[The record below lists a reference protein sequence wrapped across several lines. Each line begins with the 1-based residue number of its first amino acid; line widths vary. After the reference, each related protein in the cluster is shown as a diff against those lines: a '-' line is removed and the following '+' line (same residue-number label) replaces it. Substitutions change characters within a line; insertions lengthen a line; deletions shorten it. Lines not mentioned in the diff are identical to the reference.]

1 MKLNEIL
8 RGALFKVTGVFVGN
22 RGEAKGRAPYEHS
35 TSLSDASVNAGIG
48 RIANN
53 HQNLA
58 GQDWERVSFNLQVGT
73 NPINTLISDFW
84 IPRTI
89 GKETIGFCYFVFS
102 YPICSSPRK
111 LIVYMNKDQWLQK
124 TKLY

>member
-1 MKLNEIL
+1 MRSLGEPY
-8 RGALFKVTGVFVGN
+8 FKVTGVFVGN
-22 RGEAKGRAPYEHS
+22 RGEAKGRALSH
-35 TSLSDASVNAGIG
+35 SLSDASVNAGIG

-73 NPINTLISDFW
+73 NLINTLISDFW
-84 IPRTI
+84 TPRTI
-89 GKETIGFCYFVFS
+89 GRETIGFCCFVFS

-111 LIVYMNKDQWLQK
+111 LIAYMNKDQWLQK